1 MVVMFRAP
9 TPRKIAAMRPP
20 SILVDV
26 RDRWMFMGDSQT
38 GGRDVGAAK
47 SHVTAFT
54 AIWARKYPGKG
65 PANPYGGLPTNPY
78 QDGVSGR
85 SLAGTITQYNSRPD
99 RLTATWYHLQESG
112 NQLGD
117 GGSQDTPA
125 KYKALYK
132 AHAIQVEANS
142 PGVVQTKETAFSFG
156 RTEAGRVW
164 DAYNAATR
172 EAVAELKADRGITV
186 RIVETDRDIKLLQA
200 LLTPA
205 AVWFQRGEANEYH
218 YRAPGNLMIALS
230 TYKALG
236 ETVTL
241 EDMADIVEV
250 SDATKQKCLDVMGAN
265 P

>member
-1 MVVMFRAP
+1 MPRA
-9 TPRKIAAMRPP
+9 AAAP
-20 SILVDV
+20 VDV
-26 RDRWMFMGDSQT
+26 RDRWMFLGDSQT

-47 SHVTAFT
+47 SHVTAFG
-54 AIWARKYPGKG
+54 AIWAKKYPGKG

-85 SLAGTITQYNSRPD
+85 SLAGTIAQYNSRPE

-117 GGSQDTPA
+117 NGSQDSPA

-132 AHAIQVEANS
+132 AHATRVDANS
-142 PGVVQTKETAFSFG
+142 PGVVQTKEMAFSFG

-164 DAYNAATR
+164 DAYNDATR
-172 EAVAELKADRGITV
+172 EAVTELKAAGITV
-186 RIVETDRDIKLLQA
+186 HIVETDRDIKLLQA
-200 LLTPA
+200 QLTPA

-230 TYKALG
+230 TYRALG
-236 ETVTL
+236 ETVTMD
-241 EDMADIVEV
+241 DMADIVEV
-250 SDATKQKCLDVMGAN
+250 SDAVKRKCLDVAGFA
-265 P
+265 